1 MPEKCVGSQHLRD
14 TYGAAPTNVVIVSD
28 FDLAA
33 LTLVQVRERQEQLN
47 LLLICLQ

>member
-1 MPEKCVGSQHLRD
+1 MGGQHLRD
-14 TYGAAPTNVVIVSD
+14 AYRATPTNVVIVSD